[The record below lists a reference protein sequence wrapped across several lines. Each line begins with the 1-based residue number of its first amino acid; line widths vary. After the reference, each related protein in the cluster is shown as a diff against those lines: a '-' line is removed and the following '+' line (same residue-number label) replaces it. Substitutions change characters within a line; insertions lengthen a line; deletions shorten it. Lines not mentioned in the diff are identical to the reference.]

1 MEKKKPE
8 VFKAELYNEIMI
20 NEREVSFNLTEIKN
34 EIIKKHP
41 AAFEQD
47 DQDSAKEKFLY
58 IYSVLS
64 LDTETSMCKYSS
76 EALNDPYQFLIFI
89 RYDALEKIQIMEEH
103 LFLTVFQF
111 WMPYLIAASAIYMTI
126 CWVIIDKVATN
137 MTKPF
142 LELS

>member
-41 AAFEQD
+41 TAFEQE

-76 EALNDPYQFLIFI
+76 EALDDPF
-89 RYDALEKIQIMEEH
+89 
-103 LFLTVFQF
+103 
-111 WMPYLIAASAIYMTI
+111 
-126 CWVIIDKVATN
+126 
-137 MTKPF
+137 
-142 LELS
+142 